1 MDLIKHSIRNKLF
14 MISGTGTA
22 LLLGS
27 ALFGFWI
34 SWSSISAFEHDVA
47 KVENDESNILELGV
61 GVKTQIQEW
70 KNTLLR
76 GSDTAALEK
85 HWGSFENEERK
96 LQESAAS
103 LRDKIASTK
112 VKELLGQF
120 LQSHREMGATY
131 RKGLQAFKASQFD
144 AKVGDRAV
152 TGIDRATVKYLTEA
166 ASEAAEIHEQAS
178 RNAISSGYRG
188 IMISLGLM
196 SCAVAVAFFAFL
208 LLVNGNIVTPA
219 NRLVQDL
226 DRLAKGDFTTHISRT
241 TEDEI
246 GKIAASAELIRTSLG
261 GVIRKLN
268 GLTAEVSDT
277 ASDLSATAHQVVNAS
292 IQQSESTTSTSAA
305 IEQMSVSIA
314 SVAEN
319 ADSVKQVAKE
329 SMARSAEGNESIS
342 ALIGELS
349 AVETSVEGISSS
361 VAEFVKSAEAIT
373 QITRHVKD
381 IAEQTNLLAL
391 NAAIEAARA
400 GEQGRGFAVVADEVR
415 KLAEKSAQSASQ
427 IDQITIALGEQSV
440 AVGKTVQQGQQSLQ
454 SSQDMLENVAMALGE
469 AGQSVNQTTREVEN
483 IAQAVNEQKAASDDI
498 AHNVEKIAQMTEEN
512 MAAIQKSS
520 VAADRLQQLSSS
532 LREMVDNFKA

>member
-22 LLLGS
+22 LLLS
-27 ALFGFWI
+27 AALVGFWI

-47 KVENDESNILELGV
+47 KVANDESNILELDV

-76 GSDTAALEK
+76 GNDAAALDK
-85 HWGSFENEERK
+85 YWGSFEKEERK
-96 LQESAAS
+96 IQDIAAS
-103 LRDKIASTK
+103 LQDSIENPK
-112 VKELLGQF
+112 VNELLAQF
-120 LQSHREMGATY
+120 LQSHREMGANY
-131 RKGLQAFKASQFD
+131 RKGLQAFKDSNFD
-144 AKVGDRAV
+144 PKAGDRAV
-152 TGIDRATVKYLTEA
+152 KGIDRAPTELLAEA
-166 ASEAAEIHEQAS
+166 AREAAEIHKQAA
-178 RNAISSGYRG
+178 RQAIDSGYRG
-188 IMISLGLM
+188 IMLSLGLM
-196 SCAVAVAFFAFL
+196 ACAVVVAFFAFL
-208 LLVNGNIVTPA
+208 LLVKGNIVTPA

-226 DRLAKGDFTTHISRT
+226 DRLAKGDFTTRISRT

-261 GVIRKLN
+261 AIIRKLN
-268 GLTAEVSDT
+268 GLTGEVSDT
-277 ASDLSATAHQVVNAS
+277 ASNLSATAHQVVNAS

-319 ADSVKQVAKE
+319 ADSVKQVSKE
-329 SMARSAEGNESIS
+329 SMTRSAEGNESLS

-349 AVETSVEGISSS
+349 AVEMSVDGIAAS
-361 VAEFVKSAEAIT
+361 VKEFVQSAEAIT

-427 IDQITIALGEQSV
+427 IDQITVALGEQSV
-440 AVGKTVQQGQQSLQ
+440 SVGKTVQQGQQSLQ
-454 SSQDMLENVAMALGE
+454 SSQDMLENVAIALGE
-469 AGQSVNQTTREVEN
+469 ASQSVNQTTREVDN
-483 IAQAVNEQKAASDDI
+483 IAQAVNEQKAASNDI

-512 MAAIQKSS
+512 MAAIQKNS

-532 LREMVDNFKA
+532 LREMVGNFKV